1 MLLASYLP
9 LFLIFTVVLS
19 AAPKSLNTD
28 ARANRKALGN
38 FYAADPSDRV
48 HSFDIHDNNTIV
60 MVTNDGSEVECTYR
74 VQDQASQFVVFHV
87 ASPCCEYYPG
97 SIDGEGAEGVEVE
110 VRERRAVIRNP
121 NVAHQFAYEYLGRLH

>member
-1 MLLASYLP
+1 ANVTLVVCSVYVFGFSSLRRHN
-9 LFLIFTVVLS
+9 VVLS

-48 HSFDIHDNNTIV
+48 HSFAIHDNNTIV
-60 MVTNDGSEVECTYR
+60 M
-74 VQDQASQFVVFHV
+74 DQASQFVVFHI

-97 SIDGEGAEGVEVE
+97 PIDGRGPEGVEVE
-110 VRERRAVIRNP
+110 
-121 NVAHQFAYEYLGRLH
+121 